1 MTRKTRPD
9 ARPTAAPT
17 RRRARKATPSATPT
31 PVAPSTLRRDLGRQ
45 ASRFALLTAMTLAA
59 GAVLA
64 PGDARADCIVTGP
77 AVQCGPTTTTNTTGG
92 ANAPR
97 DRAYTATNLS
107 VGAGVVVDGAGLA
120 VSSAGSLDVVNN
132 GVIRVDPGVSPTV
145 GGSSALNLDAT
156 GQITYSG
163 AGDLINGQPFTG
175 AGLEARST
183 AGGFVGL
190 DVQGDVTGSRGI
202 IADTDGTAAVVTR
215 GVITGT
221 DQYGILARGQR
232 GVLVHVDGEV
242 IGGDSYGV
250 ELVAGAAPGVELAVT
265 GSGRVS
271 GRAGG
276 ISTRGTGRTHTLIDF
291 RGDIDGGLGDG
302 LSVYNAGS
310 GDHSVDITV
319 ANVTTAAGAGVTVRG
334 GRNNGTSIA
343 ASGDIVSGGD
353 YGISVSFGDAIS
365 NRAIDID
372 VAGSVT
378 GGTGIDVQNLTG
390 RDDIRINVAG
400 AITGVRG
407 DGVRTF
413 GRGDHTVTAG
423 AVTAAGDGLDIMNW
437 GDGAVS
443 VDVGD
448 IVSGADGVRVRDTF
462 QGGDIT
468 VDTGSISA
476 GRAGIDIV
484 TEGIDNAVA
493 IGVDGDVVTTGAG
506 PGVSVVATNANSS
519 NDIRIGVDGAV
530 TGREAVYVLNAG
542 RGDIGISIRDGATA
556 YSSDGITAHGRRGV
570 AIDVGGDLVADNHG
584 VVVSGGALGGDL
596 FVTGGANITGSMG
609 DGVNVRNDGAGDVT
623 VDVGDI
629 QAGLSGVYVRDQFGG
644 GDIAVRTGAIR
655 SGASGVNVVTA
666 SGSGNVVIET
676 EGVVTAQQGAGIL
689 AVAVGAGAASNID
702 VVARAGVSGE
712 IGLQVVNEGT
722 GDIRVNTAG
731 PIVGFAGDGVYVDGR
746 AELNIFLSG
755 SVTGATNGV
764 YARTRGAAPGDLNVT
779 GDADITAG
787 AGHGLD
793 LVNNGDRGVFVRVG
807 DITAAGGDGVRLTD
821 TVQGGDIDIITGAV
835 TALDGTGLSIVSASR
850 TGDVTVTTD
859 GSVRGGGVGD
869 YGLRVGLN
877 DTAATGNVTVTVN
890 GDVSGH
896 GGVAVGTNGSGDVSF
911 TATGAVTSTDNTAVS
926 VGTAGSGD
934 VAVRIGG
941 VDSADDAISVGSVGG
956 DVSVVVTG
964 GVTARDG
971 DGVSATTENA
981 GALLVDVA
989 GPILAVNGAGVR
1001 AVGQGAIRIT
1011 TGAVTADEHG
1021 IEAVS
1026 DSETDDIVIV
1036 ANGDVSAGDGYDGV
1050 GAYMTNADARGDID
1064 LTARGAVTGD
1074 IGLYA
1079 DHAGTGDI
1087 RIRTDGNVDGRVY
1100 EGIYAAGRNGV
1111 AVDINGVV
1119 AGEQNGVRIDGG
1131 ANGGALSLTG
1141 SGGVVSR
1148 TSTAVGVVNNGS
1160 GTTTIDLAGDI
1171 RADQGSGVIVS
1182 DTAAGGDIR
1191 VTTGNVSAR
1200 DGAILVDSDAT
1211 GADID
1216 ITANGDLTASDTGVF
1231 ARLNDTTA
1239 TGDIRVHTRGA
1250 VRGGTGIFASNIG
1263 SGGVAVVADGDID
1276 GGGAAYGVFAS
1287 GRGAVSAVVNGAVG
1301 DVRRGVS
1308 VSGGDS
1314 GTGDVVLIGSGRVTG
1329 IDAGIEVL
1337 NQGSGATT
1345 VDLTGAAAT
1354 TNGDAL
1360 RVVATQA
1367 DAGTVRVSTG
1377 DLGSGSGNGVLVT
1390 SDSETAD
1397 ILVDVRGDIDA
1408 GDHGVL
1414 ARLTDSD
1421 ATGDIAVTT
1430 RGSISAGHGIALLN
1444 DGAGDIAIDAL
1455 GDITAASGF
1464 GIVAEGRGAVSI
1476 GLAGTVDAVAAGVSI
1491 QGGAATDGDITLL
1504 GGGRVTARNGDAI
1517 AINSAGDGA
1526 VTIDLAGPV
1535 RAINGDGLILTSDA
1549 DNGGDVDIRLGEVT
1563 ALDGDAVR
1571 VTWGSPDADI
1581 RIATNGAVTAG
1592 GYGVLAYLAND
1603 DATGDITV
1611 ETLGGAT
1618 GGTGLFVANAG
1629 SGDIAIRTDGDVA
1642 GSGDYG
1648 LYANGHG
1655 DIAIETGGA
1664 VHGVSGGIVVETDP
1678 DATGDIRLLARGPVS
1693 SADGA
1698 AIALLQAGT
1707 GTVTL
1712 DATGP
1717 VTATGTAGAG
1727 GVVVVAGVNA
1737 GDIAITTASV
1747 RGSADY
1753 GILASQ
1759 GALDGDVS
1767 IVANG
1772 DVEGALGGI
1781 GVILSNTGASGD
1793 VSITANGA
1801 SRGARGIVVQNEG
1814 LGDIALAI
1822 HGAVTGTQA
1831 EGVLALGQAGIDI
1844 ATTAAVTGATTGVR
1858 MENTG
1863 PAGDLS
1869 LTGTGSITGQNG
1881 DAAVVLN
1888 GGSGRTLVNLTGRL
1902 DATNG
1907 SGLLVRDTASGGDI
1921 IAAVGEVRATGAGVR
1936 GVDVV
1941 SQSATANLTVATRGP
1956 VLVGGAGAAVVAMLD
1971 SAAATGDIVVR
1982 TDGTIS
1988 AASGILAINDGSGA
2002 VSVTAR
2008 APVVTADSGIVASS
2022 NGGDVSVQA
2031 TTVVASLGQATGILA
2046 ESAGAGRDG
2055 DVTVTAGDIVAAR
2068 GVLARNYG
2076 SGETRVT
2083 TTGTVTAA
2091 DAGVVAIG
2099 GGPASGDVSVDVHN
2113 ITGGIVG
2120 VYAETR
2126 GAGDIDIAVSGVVEG
2141 ATAALWT
2148 IASADQTVRI
2158 ANSGTLRSGAGLAGD
2173 TVIDVDGGGFLDLTN
2188 TGSIIGELDLS
2199 ADASLFDNRGQWITA
2214 TGTSMFRGGD
2224 DRLVNAQDG
2233 SLIAGR
2239 LAGTAEVSTWAGLER
2254 FRNAGRLVMGDG
2266 GAGDLVAT
2274 SADSVF
2280 AAGSTLQLDISGQ
2293 ALADLFFTTGTLDIE
2308 TGARLDVNFVQ
2319 PLALNG
2325 RYVVAR
2331 AEGGLTGT
2339 FDFEDRLLSAF
2350 IGLRDGYTAT
2360 TAYIEVG
2367 QLRALAEA
2375 ALTPNQRET
2384 AAGVDSLSG
2393 GNVLKDAVLLLP
2405 DDAAARGAFDQLSG
2419 EIHPAARRAMVDDS
2433 ALARDAVL
2441 GRLVDDQAGDRAIE
2455 RVWGQVVI
2463 SERKTDG
2470 DDNATSSEADARGL
2484 MFGAESRHLGDT
2496 VTVGLAGGWFRTDLD
2511 LLARSS
2517 KAQTETAQ
2525 AVAYFGARIN
2535 RWGVRSGVG
2544 YARTSTQTQ
2553 REIAFPGFTASPAA
2567 DYEGSVLQ
2575 VFVDGG
2581 YRLPFHGGHVE
2592 PFANVT
2598 LVSAETDAFTETDGA
2613 QASLSGERKSDDVL
2627 MSTVGVRFEAGRESD
2642 FALRG
2647 MAGWR
2652 GMTGDLEPIG
2662 RHAFAGGETFTVLG
2676 PLQSDVGAVANL
2688 EALWRVSDGVSLSAG
2703 YDGVFGNQGEDHRL
2717 GARMTVAF

>member
-17 RRRARKATPSATPT
+17 RRRARKATASATPT

-59 GAVLA
+59 GVVLA
-64 PGDARADCIVTGP
+64 PGDARADCVITGS
-77 AVQCGPTTTTNTTGG
+77 AVQCGPTTTTNTTAG
-92 ANAPR
+92 ANTPN
-97 DRAYTATNLS
+97 DRAYTAANLS

-120 VSSAGSLDVVNN
+120 VTNAGSLDVVNN
-132 GVIRVDPGVSPTV
+132 GVIRVDPGVSPTA

-242 IGGDSYGV
+242 TGGDSYGV
-250 ELVAGAAPGVELAVT
+250 EVIAGAAPGVELAVT

-319 ANVTTAAGAGVTVRG
+319 ANVATAAGAGITVRG

-353 YGISVSFGDAIS
+353 YGISVSFGDALS

-372 VAGSVT
+372 VAGSVA

-400 AITGVRG
+400 AIIGVRG

-413 GRGDHTVTAG
+413 GRGDHTITAG

-437 GDGAVS
+437 GEGTVS

-484 TEGIDNAVA
+484 TEGIDNAIA
-493 IGVDGDVVTTGAG
+493 IGVQGDIVTTGAG
-506 PGVSVVATNANSS
+506 PGVSVVATNANSG

-542 RGDIGISIRDGATA
+542 RGDIGISVRDGATA

-570 AIDVGGDLVADNHG
+570 SIDVSGDLNADNHG

-596 FVTGGANITGSMG
+596 FVTGGANITGAGG

-629 QAGLSGVYVRDQFGG
+629 QAGLTGVYVRDQFGG
-644 GDIAVRTGAIR
+644 GDIAVRTGAIG

-666 SGSGNVVIET
+666 SGTGNVVVDT
-676 EGVVTAQQGAGIL
+676 RGAVTAQQGAGI
-689 AVAVGAGAASNID
+689 VAAALGAGAASNID

-712 IGLQVVNEGT
+712 IGLQVLNEGT
-722 GDIRVNTAG
+722 GDIRVSAAG
-731 PIVGFAGDGVYVDGR
+731 PIVGFAGDGVSVDGR
-746 AELNIFLSG
+746 AELNIFLGG
-755 SVTGATNGV
+755 SVTGAGNGV
-764 YARTRGAAPGDLNVT
+764 HARTRGAAPGGLNVS
-779 GDADITAG
+779 GDVDITALS
-787 AGHGLD
+787 GHGLD
-793 LVNNGDRGVFVRVG
+793 LVNDGLGEVFVRVG
-807 DITAAGGDGVRLTD
+807 DITATGGDGVRLTD
-821 TVQGGDIDIITGAV
+821 TVQGGDIDIRTGAV

-850 TGDVTVTTD
+850 TADVTVTAD
-859 GSVRGGGVGD
+859 GPVRGKDHGVRA
-869 YGLRVGLN
+869 GLA
-877 DTAATGNVTVTVN
+877 DPAATGDVRVTVN
-890 GDVSGH
+890 GDVSGET
-896 GGVAVGTNGSGDVSF
+896 GAEVSTLGSGNVSFKATGTVRSTLFDAVNAGTNLGGAVDVVVGDVD
-911 TATGAVTSTDNTAVS
+911 GAAYGV
-926 VGTAGSGD
+926 
-934 VAVRIGG
+934 VA
-941 VDSADDAISVGSVGG
+941 SSVGG
-956 DVSVVVTG
+956 DVSVVATG
-964 GVTARDG
+964 AVTARNG
-971 DGVSATTENA
+971 GGIAIRTEDA
-981 GALLVDVA
+981 GALLVDVS

-1001 AVGQGAIRIT
+1001 AVGEGAIRIT
-1011 TGAVTADEHG
+1011 TGAVTADEYG

-1036 ANGDVSAGDGYDGV
+1036 ANGDVSASDGYDGV
-1050 GAYMTNADARGDID
+1050 SAYMRNSDARGDID

-1079 DHAGTGDI
+1079 YHAGTGDI
-1087 RIRTDGNVDGRVY
+1087 RIRADGNVDGRVY

-1111 AVDINGVV
+1111 AVEINGVV
-1119 AGEQNGVRIDGG
+1119 AGELNGVRIDGG

-1148 TSTAVGVVNNGS
+1148 TSTAVGIVNNGS

-1171 RADQGSGVIVS
+1171 RADQGYGVIVA

-1191 VTTGNVSAR
+1191 VTTGNISAR
-1200 DGAILVDSDAT
+1200 DGAIFVDSDAT

-1216 ITANGDLTASDTGVF
+1216 ITANGDLTSSNVSVSAQLSNV
-1231 ARLNDTTA
+1231 TA
-1239 TGDIRVHTRGA
+1239 TGDVRVHTLGA
-1250 VRGGTGIFASNIG
+1250 IRGGTGIVAINNGAG
-1263 SGGVAVVADGDID
+1263 SIAMIADGDID
-1276 GGGAAYGVFAS
+1276 GGGAAYGVFAD

-1301 DVRRGVS
+1301 NVRRGVS
-1308 VSGGDS
+1308 VTGGAN
-1314 GTGDVVLIGSGRVTG
+1314 GTGDVALTGSGRVSG
-1329 IDAGIEVL
+1329 VDAGVEVL
-1337 NQGSGATT
+1337 NRGSGATT
-1345 VDLTGAAAT
+1345 VDLTGSVAA
-1354 TNGDAL
+1354 TNGDAV
-1360 RVVATQA
+1360 RVVASQA
-1367 DAGTVRVSTG
+1367 DAGAVRVSTG

-1444 DGAGDIAIDAL
+1444 DGTGDIAIDAL
-1455 GDITAASGF
+1455 GDITAASGY

-1504 GGGRVTARNGDAI
+1504 GEGRVTARNGDAI
-1517 AINSAGDGA
+1517 AINNAGNGA

-1581 RIATNGAVTAG
+1581 RIVTDGAVTAG
-1592 GYGVLAYLAND
+1592 GYGVLAYLANG

-1611 ETLGGAT
+1611 EALGGAT
-1618 GGTGLFVANAG
+1618 GDTGLFVANAG
-1629 SGDIAIRTDGDVA
+1629 SGDIAIRTDGDVT
-1642 GSGDYG
+1642 GTGDYG

-1707 GTVTL
+1707 GTVIL
-1712 DATGP
+1712 DVTGP

-1822 HGAVTGTQA
+1822 NGAVTGTQT
-1831 EGVLALGQAGIDI
+1831 EGVLAAGRAGIDI
-1844 ATTAAVTGATTGVR
+1844 ATTAAITGATTGVR
-1858 MENTG
+1858 IENAG
-1863 PAGDLS
+1863 VSGDLS
-1869 LTGTGSITGQNG
+1869 LTGTGFITGQNG
-1881 DAAVVLN
+1881 DAAVALN
-1888 GGSGRTLVNLTGRL
+1888 SGSGRTLVNLTGRL

-1907 SGLLVRDTASGGDI
+1907 SGLTVRDTASGGDI

-1941 SQSATANLTVATRGP
+1941 SQSATANLTVAARGP
-1956 VLVGGAGAAVVAMLD
+1956 VLVGGAGAGVVAMLD

-1982 TDGTIS
+1982 TDGTVS
-1988 AASGILAINDGSGA
+1988 AASGIVALNDGSGT
-2002 VSVTAR
+2002 VTVTAR
-2008 APVVTADSGIVASS
+2008 GPVISADSGIVASS

-2031 TTVVASLGQATGILA
+2031 ATVVASLGQATGILA
-2046 ESAGAGRDG
+2046 ENTGAGRDG
-2055 DVTVTAGDIVAAR
+2055 DVTVTAGDILAAR

-2076 SGETRVT
+2076 SGDTRVT
-2083 TTGTVTAA
+2083 TTGTVTSA
-2091 DAGVVAIG
+2091 DVGVVAIG

-2120 VYAETR
+2120 LYAETR

-2158 ANSGTLRSGAGLAGD
+2158 TNSGTLRSGAGRADD

-2199 ADASLFDNRGQWITA
+2199 GDASVFDNRGQWITA
-2214 TGTSMFRGGD
+2214 TGTSVFRGGD

-2233 SLIAGR
+2233 SIIAGR
-2239 LAGTAEVSTWAGLER
+2239 LSGTAEVSTWAGLER

-2280 AAGSTLQLDISGQ
+2280 AAGSTLQLDIAGQ
-2293 ALADLFFTTGTLDIE
+2293 ALADLFFTTGTLAIE

-2331 AEGGLTGT
+2331 ADGGLTGT

-2375 ALTPNQRET
+2375 ALTRNQRET
-2384 AAGVDSLSG
+2384 ATGVDSLAG
-2393 GNVLKDAVLLLP
+2393 ANALKDAVLLLP

-2441 GRLVDDQAGDRAIE
+2441 DRLVDDRAGG
-2455 RVWGQVVI
+2455 RVWGQTLI

-2470 DDNATSSEADARGL
+2470 DDNATRSEADARGL

-2511 LLARSS
+2511 LLVRAS

-2525 AVAYFGARIN
+2525 AVAYFGARMD

-2544 YARTSTQTQ
+2544 YGRTSTRTQ

-2581 YRLPFHGGHVE
+2581 YRLPFNGGHVE

-2627 MSTVGVRFEAGRESD
+2627 ISTAGVRFEAGRESD

-2652 GMTGDLEPIG
+2652 SMTGDLEPAG

-2676 PLQSDVGAVANL
+2676 PLQSDIGAVASL
-2688 EALWRVSDGVSLSAG
+2688 EALWRVSGHVSLSAG
-2703 YDGVFGNQGEDHRL
+2703 YDGVFGTEGEDHRL